1 MYMKRS
7 KIEVQPLPKMASK
20 DGCQYFPVRV
30 KGVLIQ
36 RALPNTHTLALIGGC
51 VQCVKKSNMVEAK
64 DLA

>member
-7 KIEVQPLPKMASK
+7 KIEVKPLPKMAT
-20 DGCQYFPVRV
+20 GNQYFQVRI

-36 RALPNTHTLALIGGC
+36 RPLPNTHTLALIGGC
-51 VQCVKKSNMVEAK
+51 VQCVKKSNLVEAK